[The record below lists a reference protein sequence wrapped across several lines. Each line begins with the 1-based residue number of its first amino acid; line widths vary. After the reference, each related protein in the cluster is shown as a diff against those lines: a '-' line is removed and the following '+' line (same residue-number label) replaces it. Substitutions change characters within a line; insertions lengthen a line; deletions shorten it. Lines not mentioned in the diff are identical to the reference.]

1 MGLLDRYKQFEA
13 MTEEEVNVG
22 KRAAAAER
30 RAKELARVEPL
41 DLARTTWPEVPPAVI
56 VNAITYVA
64 RRGLHR
70 YTDRDAGELRG
81 ELSTRHDVPASRIV
95 VGHGAAELLTVA
107 TQSLAEDPTDE
118 LITPWPSY
126 GLYPLMA
133 RRARIRAVP
142 VAGGFSVDAILGA
155 VTDRTRLIA
164 LCNPNDPT
172 GELLST
178 ETLRALLEAL
188 PERVVLLLDEALRD
202 FTVSEAVDDTIAL
215 LDDHPRVLI
224 FRSFSKAWGLAGLRV
239 GYAIGADGAEPLL
252 EALRPELGLDE
263 LSQAGAVE
271 ALRSHPRLARRR
283 GVQIAELRE
292 MLTDGLGGLGL
303 DVVPS
308 QANVLWVAHP
318 AMPGVQ
324 LAETL
329 QRLGII
335 VAGGAPLG
343 DPERVRITVPHR
355 PELVERTLRAAELA
369 GSMG

>member
-13 MTEEEVNVG
+13 LTEEEVNVG

-70 YTDRDAGELRG
+70 YTDRDATELRG
-81 ELSTRHDVPASRIV
+81 ELAARHEVAPTRIV
-95 VGHGAAELLTVA
+95 VGHGAAELLTIA

-142 VAGGFSVDAILGA
+142 VPGGFSVDAIRSA
-155 VTDRTRLIA
+155 ITDRARLVV

-172 GELLST
+172 GEFLPTDALGELL
-178 ETLRALLEAL
+178 AGL
-188 PERVVLLLDEALRD
+188 PERVVVLVDEALRD
-202 FTVSEAVDDTIAL
+202 FTAAEAVDDTIAL
-215 LDDHPRVLI
+215 LDEHPRAIL

-239 GYAIGADGAEPLL
+239 GYAIGAEGAQPLL
-252 EALRPELGLDE
+252 ESLAPELGLDE

-283 GVQIAELRE
+283 GAQVVDLRGELRE
-292 MLTDGLGGLGL
+292 GLIALGY
-303 DVVPS
+303 DVPPS
-308 QANVLWVAHP
+308 EANVLWVAHSSQ
-318 AMPGVQ
+318 AGVT
-324 LAETL
+324 LAAAL
-329 QRLGII
+329 QRLGIV

-343 DPERVRITVPHR
+343 DPARVRLTVPHR
-355 PELVERTLRAAELA
+355 PELLDRVLRAAELA
-369 GSMG
+369 RELG

>member
-56 VNAITYVA
+56 VNAITYIA

-70 YTDRDAGELRG
+70 YTDRDATELRG
-81 ELSTRHDVPASRIV
+81 ELATRHGVAPTRIV
-95 VGHGAAELLTVA
+95 VGHGAAELLTIA

-142 VAGGFSVDAILGA
+142 VPGGFSVDAIRSA
-155 VTDRTRLIA
+155 VTDRTRLIV

-172 GELLST
+172 GEFLGTAAVRELLSD
-178 ETLRALLEAL
+178 L
-188 PERVVLLLDEALRD
+188 PERVVVLIDEALRD
-202 FTVSEAVDDTIAL
+202 FTVAEAVDDTVAL
-215 LDDHPRVLI
+215 LDDHPRAIL

-239 GYAIGADGAEPLL
+239 GYAIGAEGAQPLL
-252 EALRPELGLDE
+252 ESLAPEHGLDE

-283 GVQIAELRE
+283 GVQIAELRAE
-292 MLTDGLGGLGL
+292 LAGGLTELGF
-303 DVVPS
+303 DVTPS
-308 QANVLWVAHP
+308 EANLLWVAWP
-318 AMPGVQ
+318 TLSGVG
-324 LAETL
+324 LGDAL
-329 QRLGII
+329 QRLGIV

-343 DPERVRITVPHR
+343 DPARVRMTVPHR

-369 GSMG
+369 RG

>member
-1 MGLLDRYKQFEA
+1 MGLLDRYRQFEA
-13 MTEEEVNVG
+13 LTDEEVNVG

-70 YTDRDAGELRG
+70 YTDRDASELRG
-81 ELSTRHDVPASRIV
+81 ELATRHGIPASRIV
-95 VGHGAAELLTVA
+95 VGHGAAELLSTA

-142 VAGGFSVDAILGA
+142 VPGGFSVAAILSA
-155 VTDRTRLIA
+155 VTDRTRLVA

-172 GELLST
+172 GELLGT
-178 ETLRALLEAL
+178 AALRELFGAL
-188 PERVVLLLDEALRD
+188 PERVVVLVDEALRD
-202 FTVSEAVDDTIAL
+202 FAVSESVDDTVAL
-215 LDDHPRVLI
+215 LDDHPRTIL
-224 FRSFSKAWGLAGLRV
+224 FRTFSKAWGLAGLRV
-239 GYAIGADGAEPLL
+239 GYAIGSEGAEPLL
-252 EALRPELGLDE
+252 EALAPELGLDE

-283 GVQIAELRE
+283 GVYLAELRGV
-292 MLTDGLGGLGL
+292 LADGLHGLGF
-303 DVVPS
+303 DVTPS
-308 QANVLWVAHP
+308 ESNLLWIAHP
-318 AMPGVQ
+318 QMPGVQ
-324 LAETL
+324 LGDAL
-329 QRLGII
+329 QRLGIV

-343 DPERVRITVPHR
+343 DPARIRMTVPHR

-369 GSMG
+369 C